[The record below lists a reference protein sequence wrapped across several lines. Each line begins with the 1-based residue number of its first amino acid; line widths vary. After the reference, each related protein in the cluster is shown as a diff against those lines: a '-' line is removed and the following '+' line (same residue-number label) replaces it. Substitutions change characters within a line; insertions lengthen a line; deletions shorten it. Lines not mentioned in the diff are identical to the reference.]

1 MPILKLP
8 AKIENLDN
16 FRQMIAGIA
25 AENGFSDERIQEIV
39 MAAEEALINIF
50 NYAYPE
56 TAGSVTVD
64 CRFEDPDR
72 FFIEISDQGA
82 PFDLLSVP
90 EPDLSASV
98 SARQVGGLGV
108 FFIRKLMDEVQYR
121 REGACNVLTFI
132 NKRR

>member
-1 MPILKLP
+1 ML
-8 AKIENLDN
+8 ENLDA
-16 FRQMIAGIA
+16 FRQMIAGFA
-25 AENGFSDERIQEIV
+25 AQIGFSDERIQEIV
-39 MAAEEALINIF
+39 MATEEALVNIF

-56 TAGSVTVD
+56 TADSVTVD

-90 EPDLSASV
+90 EPDLSATV
-98 SARQVGGLGV
+98 STRQIGGLGV
-108 FFIRKLMDEVQYR
+108 FFIRKLMDEVRYR
-121 REGACNVLTFI
+121 REGARNVLTFI